1 MDTMSAKNFLQ
12 NTEVKF
18 KVKMIA
24 TIIPAAIFLI
34 TILIEGITG
43 TGIQI
48 MQNIY
53 LISGLILLVAT
64 GAVVKLLKIALT
76 AFKWGWLL
84 TPFTLFD
91 LVIAVIAGGFVLGV
105 DFCSHLALWH
115 WIPGIF
121 IWNVAMR
128 KRICDFFRFLTGL

>member
-48 MQNIY
+48 MQ
-53 LISGLILLVAT
+53 
-64 GAVVKLLKIALT
+64 KIALT

-105 DFCSHLALWH
+105 GLLFPFGPMALDTWDLYMERR
-115 WIPGIF
+115 
-121 IWNVAMR
+121 NA
-128 KRICDFFRFLTGL
+128 KAYL

>member
-105 DFCSHLALWH
+105 GLLHLALWH

>member
-1 MDTMSAKNFLQ
+1 MSAKNFLQ

-64 GAVVKLLKIALT
+64 GAVVKLLEDC
-76 AFKWGWLL
+76 FNCVQMGM
-84 TPFTLFD
+84 
-91 LVIAVIAGGFVLGV
+91 VS
-105 DFCSHLALWH
+105 SHRLYCL
-115 WIPGIF
+115 
-121 IWNVAMR
+121 IW
-128 KRICDFFRFLTGL
+128 

>member
-91 LVIAVIAGGFVLGV
+91 RCDRRWICPGSGTSVPIWPYGTGYLGSLYGTSQCESVSVIFSGF
-105 DFCSHLALWH
+105 
-115 WIPGIF
+115 
-121 IWNVAMR
+121 
-128 KRICDFFRFLTGL
+128 

>member
-76 AFKWGWLL
+76 AFKWGVGLL
-84 TPFTLFD
+84 FPFGPMALDTWD
-91 LVIAVIAGGFVLGV
+91 LYMERRNAKAYL
-105 DFCSHLALWH
+105 
-115 WIPGIF
+115 
-121 IWNVAMR
+121 
-128 KRICDFFRFLTGL
+128 

>member
-64 GAVVKLLKIALT
+64 GAVVKYLGSLYGT
-76 AFKWGWLL
+76 SQCESVS
-84 TPFTLFD
+84 
-91 LVIAVIAGGFVLGV
+91 VIFSGF
-105 DFCSHLALWH
+105 
-115 WIPGIF
+115 
-121 IWNVAMR
+121 
-128 KRICDFFRFLTGL
+128 

>member
-1 MDTMSAKNFLQ
+1 MDTMSKKLLQ

-84 TPFTLFD
+84 TPFTLFPFGPMALDTWD
-91 LVIAVIAGGFVLGV
+91 LYMERRNAKAYL
-105 DFCSHLALWH
+105 
-115 WIPGIF
+115 
-121 IWNVAMR
+121 
-128 KRICDFFRFLTGL
+128 

>member
-1 MDTMSAKNFLQ
+1 MDTMSAKKLLQ

-91 LVIAVIAGGFVLGV
+91 LVIAVIAGGFVLWLLYFG
-105 DFCSHLALWH
+105 
-115 WIPGIF
+115 
-121 IWNVAMR
+121 
-128 KRICDFFRFLTGL
+128 

>member
-76 AFKWGWLL
+76 AFKWGSLL

-91 LVIAVIAGGFVLGV
+91 LVIAGGFVLGV
-105 DFCSHLALWH
+105 GLLFPFVPMALDTWDLYMERR
-115 WIPGIF
+115 
-121 IWNVAMR
+121 NA
-128 KRICDFFRFLTGL
+128 KAYL

>member
-91 LVIAVIAGGFVLGV
+91 LVIAVIAGLQ
-105 DFCSHLALWH
+105 LQNEKL
-115 WIPGIF
+115 
-121 IWNVAMR
+121 
-128 KRICDFFRFLTGL
+128 

>member
-91 LVIAVIAGGFVLGV
+91 LVI
-105 DFCSHLALWH
+105 
-115 WIPGIF
+115 PGIF

>member
-105 DFCSHLALWH
+105 GLLFPFG

>member
-1 MDTMSAKNFLQ
+1 MDTMSAKKLLQ

-43 TGIQI
+43 TGIRI

-105 DFCSHLALWH
+105 GLLFPFGPMALDTWDLYMERR
-115 WIPGIF
+115 
-121 IWNVAMR
+121 NA
-128 KRICDFFRFLTGL
+128 KAYL

>member
-53 LISGLILLVAT
+53 LIFGLILLVAT
-64 GAVVKLLKIALT
+64 GAVVKLLKIALSE
-76 AFKWGWLL
+76 GHL
-84 TPFTLFD
+84 TQEAL
-91 LVIAVIAGGFVLGV
+91 LVISGELGAKGYSKELIELIEPV
-105 DFCSHLALWH
+105 YDFNKND
-115 WIPGIF
+115 I
-121 IWNVAMR
+121 
-128 KRICDFFRFLTGL
+128 

>member
-84 TPFTLFD
+84 TLFD

-105 DFCSHLALWH
+105 GLLFPFGPMALDTWDLYMERR
-115 WIPGIF
+115 
-121 IWNVAMR
+121 NA
-128 KRICDFFRFLTGL
+128 KAYL

>member
-84 TPFTLFD
+84 TPFILFD
-91 LVIAVIAGGFVLGV
+91 LVIAGGFVLGV
-105 DFCSHLALWH
+105 GLLFPFGPMALDTWDLYMERR
-115 WIPGIF
+115 
-121 IWNVAMR
+121 NA
-128 KRICDFFRFLTGL
+128 KAYL

>member
-91 LVIAVIAGGFVLGV
+91 LVIAVIAGGFVPIWPYGTGYLGSLYGTSQCESV
-105 DFCSHLALWH
+105 SV
-115 WIPGIF
+115 IF
-121 IWNVAMR
+121 SG
-128 KRICDFFRFLTGL
+128 F

>member
-24 TIIPAAIFLI
+24 TIIPAA
-34 TILIEGITG
+34 
-43 TGIQI
+43 
-48 MQNIY
+48 IY

-105 DFCSHLALWH
+105 GILFPFGPMALDTWDLYMERR
-115 WIPGIF
+115 
-121 IWNVAMR
+121 NA
-128 KRICDFFRFLTGL
+128 KAYL

>member
-64 GAVVKLLKIALT
+64 G
-76 AFKWGWLL
+76 
-84 TPFTLFD
+84 
-91 LVIAVIAGGFVLGV
+91 
-105 DFCSHLALWH
+105 CSCETSEDCFNCVQMGMAAHT
-115 WIPGIF
+115 
-121 IWNVAMR
+121 VY
-128 KRICDFFRFLTGL
+128 TV

>member
-91 LVIAVIAGGFVLGV
+91 LVICPGSGTSVPIWPYGTGYLGSLYGTSQCESVSVIFSGF
-105 DFCSHLALWH
+105 
-115 WIPGIF
+115 
-121 IWNVAMR
+121 
-128 KRICDFFRFLTGL
+128 